1 MYFFTVVCWV
11 LSLCVWF
18 VFFLSLCGS
27 FYRCM
32 LGFVIVCWVSVIMCW
47 VFVIVCCFY
56 FCHYVLVFIVVCWV
70 FVIVWWVFV
79 IVCCWVF
86 FCHCVLFCYVLSLCV
101 GVIFLSLCVL
111 LSLCFIVIVC
121 SVFWSLC
128 VGFFVTVCLVFV
140 IASWFFVIVC
150 WFASLCFGLFVF
162 VRYPMQW
169 VAYGIMF
176 LTFPSVVQLVRQSFF
191 CQHNSSSET
200 AQQKFMKLCS
210 CVDLHITCSRKF
222 WFNFFPGSSAPFEL
236 KNLTIIKN
244 ITKIVCQHNSPVK
257 LLYRISLNFCKLT
270 GTDQ

>member
-1 MYFFTVVCWV
+1 
-11 LSLCVWF
+11 
-18 VFFLSLCGS
+18 
-27 FYRCM
+27 
-32 LGFVIVCWVSVIMCW
+32 MCW
-47 VFVIVCCFY
+47 VFVIVCCFLFLSLCVSFY
-56 FCHYVLVFIVVCWV
+56 RCVSGFCHCVMGFCHCVLLGF
-70 FVIVWWVFV
+70 FVIVYCFV
-79 IVCCWVF
+79 MFVSLCVGLF
-86 FCHCVLFCYVLSLCV
+86 FCHCVFYCH
-101 GVIFLSLCVL
+101 CVL
-111 LSLCFIVIVC
+111 LSLCVRF
-121 SVFWSLC
+121 FGHC
-128 VGFFVTVCLVFV
+128 VWAFCHCELFFFRHCVLGFCH
-140 IASWFFVIVC
+140 C
-150 WFASLCFGLFVF
+150 MFVF
-162 VRYPMQW
+162 VRYHMQW

-176 LTFPSVVQLVRQSFF
+176 PTIPSVVQLVRQSFF